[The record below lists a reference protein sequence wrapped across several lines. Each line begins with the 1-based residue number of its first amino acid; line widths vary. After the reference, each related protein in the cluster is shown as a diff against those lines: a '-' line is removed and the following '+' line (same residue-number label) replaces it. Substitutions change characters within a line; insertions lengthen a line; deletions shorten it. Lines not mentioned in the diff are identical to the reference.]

1 VTFAVPA
8 KDRQKHPRAR
18 FTPARLSIPLLA
30 FALFSVAAGCDRCS
44 GDGGA
49 PATSPPDRPPPP
61 PKTDG
66 KAAPVPPVDHRVD
79 LVEALSACD
88 LEHRGLL
95 LDAGTPALIG
105 RYGWLNGLPPGTAD
119 VEHDGSTW
127 TRSTEKKLTLSF
139 LLHEP
144 SPIFIAA
151 RSLGLGARSA
161 SITLDDQPLGTLT
174 FQKGQIRVATTGTTT
189 LPADPGLHMIT
200 LRFAGRARGDDDA
213 YADLDWIRVGVPD
226 ESPSTYGAPTLRDV
240 VLPAAALSSV
250 PHRSIA
256 LRAPGAARCAF
267 NLPEGA
273 RLRTAVGLL
282 GPGEGDAEIRALRDG
297 RKPEVLKSVHLTG
310 GEKAVWTDIDL
321 PLKSV
326 AGSILALEL
335 RAVTAPLGARVLFGD
350 PVLVIPTPPPP
361 PVAPARAVVIVALSG
376 VERPMLPPWSGG
388 PSQAFPT
395 LSDLALTATTFNRH
409 RAPASLVSTVM
420 ASLLTSLP
428 PQGHALTDA
437 GARLPASQTTLGTV
451 ARDASVRSA
460 MFTGVPSS
468 FRAFGF
474 GGGWERFVEH
484 APNSGEPATAP
495 IDSAAAWITE
505 ILRAAP
511 DARLLAVVHARG
523 AHPPW
528 HVTPR
533 ELEDVP
539 PPDYAGPIEPRRAA
553 QVLAQLRKRRA
564 GAALSP
570 TDRDRV
576 RALSTIALAGQDKAL
591 GALIAALK
599 AAGVWDSTLLIVT
612 GEVSTGP
619 SESTL
624 FAEAMDLREALLTL
638 PLYVHFPGGAHAGAA
653 VGEPT
658 EIVDIPRTALA
669 ALGIS
674 FARRSFGRD
683 LARVAAGASGAGF
696 GGPQIASLDDRYST
710 RWGDLIL
717 SGRFGASP
725 QLCDLGVDP
734 TCAFN
739 RRDGMPIATQA
750 LFRRMVAAE
759 LSTRAPP
766 RTREPAT
773 IDPET
778 AASLN
783 VWGLME

>member
-1 VTFAVPA
+1 MVEVTFASA
-8 KDRQKHPRAR
+8 AR
-18 FTPARLSIPLLA
+18 RFSLA
-30 FALFSVAAGCDRCS
+30 FLAAALSAAGCDRCS
-44 GDGGA
+44 SDNA
-49 PATSPPDRPPPP
+49 SSTSFPDSPPT
-61 PKTDG
+61 PKNIDTTS
-66 KAAPVPPVDHRVD
+66 ASAPFQRVD
-79 LVEALSACD
+79 LVEALPQCD
-88 LEHRGLL
+88 LEHRGVL

-105 RYGWLNGLPPGTAD
+105 RYGWLEGLPTGTSD

-127 TRSTEKKLTLSF
+127 TRAAEKKLTFQF

-144 SPIFIAA
+144 SPIFVAA
-151 RSLGLGARSA
+151 RSFGLGARSA
-161 SITLDDQPLGTLT
+161 SVSLDDQPLGTLT
-174 FQKGQIRVATTGTTT
+174 FHKGQIRVASTGTTT
-189 LPADPGLHMIT
+189 LSADPGLHMIT
-200 LRFAGRARGDDDA
+200 LRFAGRARGDDQA
-213 YADLDWIRVGVPD
+213 YADLDWIRIGVPD
-226 ESPSTYGAPTLRDV
+226 ESPATYGAPTLRDV
-240 VLPAAALSSV
+240 ILPAAALSGV

-256 LRAPGAARCAF
+256 LRSPGAARCAF
-267 NLPEGA
+267 LLPESA
-273 RLRTAVGLL
+273 RLRTAIGLL

-310 GEKAVWTDIDL
+310 GEKAVWTDIDM
-321 PLKSV
+321 PLKNV
-326 AGSILALEL
+326 AGSLIALEL
-335 RAVTAPLGARVLFGD
+335 RAVAAPPGGRVLFGD
-350 PVLVIPTPPPP
+350 AELVIPTPPPS
-361 PVAPARAVVIVALSG
+361 PVPPARAVVIVALSG
-376 VERPMLPPWSGG
+376 VERAMLPPWSGG
-388 PSQAFPT
+388 PSPAFPT

-409 RAPASLVSTVM
+409 RAPGTVVQTVM
-420 ASLLTSLP
+420 ASLLTGLP
-428 PQGHALTDA
+428 PRAHALTDA
-437 GARLPASQTTLGTV
+437 GARIPASQTTLGAV
-451 ARDASVRSA
+451 ARDASIRSA
-460 MFTGVPSS
+460 MFTGVPLS
-468 FRAFGF
+468 FKAFGF

-484 APNSGEPATAP
+484 APNSGDPGTAP
-495 IDSAAAWITE
+495 IDGAASWIAE
-505 ILRAAP
+505 ILREAP

-553 QVLAQLRKRRA
+553 QVLAQLRKKRA

-599 AAGVWDSTLLIVT
+599 AAGAWDSTLLIVT
-612 GEVSTGP
+612 GEVSSGP
-619 SESTL
+619 SEGAL
-624 FAEAMDLREALLTL
+624 FAEGLDLRESLLTL
-638 PLYVHFPGGAHAGAA
+638 PLYVHFPSGAYAGTA

-658 EIVDIPRTALA
+658 EIVDIARTTLS

-683 LARVAAGASGAGF
+683 LALVAAGASGAGF
-696 GGPQIASLDDRYST
+696 SGPQIAMLDDRYST

-734 TCAFN
+734 MCAFN

-750 LFRRMVAAE
+750 IFRRMVVTDLE
-759 LSTRAPP
+759 TRAPP

-778 AASLN
+778 AAALS
-783 VWGLME
+783 VWGSTD

>member
-1 VTFAVPA
+1 
-8 KDRQKHPRAR
+8 
-18 FTPARLSIPLLA
+18 
-30 FALFSVAAGCDRCS
+30 
-44 GDGGA
+44 
-49 PATSPPDRPPPP
+49 
-61 PKTDG
+61 
-66 KAAPVPPVDHRVD
+66 D
-79 LVEALSACD
+79 LVEVLPQCD
-88 LEHRGLL
+88 LEHRGVL

-105 RYGWLNGLPPGTAD
+105 RYGWLDGLPPGTSD

-127 TRSTEKKLTLSF
+127 TRVAEKKLTFSF

-144 SPIFIAA
+144 TPIFVAA
-151 RSLGLGARSA
+151 RTYGLGARSA
-161 SITLDDQPLGTLT
+161 SVALDDQPLGTLS
-174 FQKGQIRVATTGTTT
+174 FHRGQIRVASTGTTT
-189 LPADPGLHMIT
+189 LAADPGLHSIT
-200 LRFAGRARGDDDA
+200 LRFAGRARGDEAA
-213 YADLDWIRVGVPD
+213 YADLDWIRIGIPD
-226 ESPSTYGAPTLRDV
+226 ESPATYGAPTLRDV
-240 VLPAAALSSV
+240 ILPAAALSGV

-267 NLPEGA
+267 HLPEGA
-273 RLRTAVGLL
+273 RLRTAIGLL

-297 RKPEVLKSVHLTG
+297 KKPEVLKSVHLTG
-310 GEKAVWTDIDL
+310 SDKAVWTDVDL

-326 AGSILALEL
+326 AGSLMALEL
-335 RAVTAPLGARVLFGD
+335 RAVSAPPGGRVLFGD
-350 PVLVIPTPPPP
+350 PVLVIPAPPPSPVP
-361 PVAPARAVVIVALSG
+361 PAKAVVIVALSG
-376 VERPMLPPWSGG
+376 VERSLLPPWSGG

-409 RAPASLVSTVM
+409 RAPGTIVQSVM
-420 ASLLTSLP
+420 ASLLTGLQP
-428 PQGHALTDA
+428 RAHALTDA
-437 GARLPASQTTLGTV
+437 GARLPASQTTLGAV

-460 MFTGVPSS
+460 MFTGVPAS
-468 FRAFGF
+468 FKAFGF
-474 GGGWERFVEH
+474 GGAWERFVEH
-484 APNSGEPATAP
+484 APNSGDPATAP
-495 IDSAAAWITE
+495 IDSAASWIAE
-505 ILRAAP
+505 VLRAAP

-591 GALIAALK
+591 GALVAALK
-599 AAGVWDSTLLIVT
+599 TAGAWDSTLLIVT
-612 GEVSTGP
+612 GEVSSGP
-619 SESTL
+619 SEATL
-624 FAEAMDLREALLTL
+624 FAEGLDLRESVLTL

-653 VGEPT
+653 VSEPT
-658 EIVDIPRTALA
+658 EIVDIARTALS

-683 LARVAAGASGAGF
+683 LALVAAGVSGF
-696 GGPQIASLDDRYST
+696 GGPQIATLDDRYST
-710 RWGDLIL
+710 RWGDLVL
-717 SGRFGASP
+717 SGRFGSSP

-734 TCAFN
+734 ICSFN

-750 LFRRMVAAE
+750 LFRRMVATDLA
-759 LSTRAPP
+759 TRAPP

-783 VWGLME
+783 VWGSME